1 MKILDEAVRVAS
13 KTENGIERSRRLMI
27 LAGIAARIDASR
39 GFEDMKQ
46 AIEEFNRAGFAPEW
60 EKAGSPAEGVR
71 GKPNSVN
78 IGISPLLDD
87 EDFYRLGSTD
97 FERALAVAQRIQMKE
112 ASAVVQLAV
121 CRGALSKLRPEAL
134 PRAIGEQEAGKPKQ

>member
-1 MKILDEAVRVAS
+1 KAETLIAGIPDPYVRLRAFGHLIEGLFQQDRPRAIKMLDAAVRVAA

-27 LAGIAARIDASR
+27 LAGIAARVDASR

-46 AIEEFNRAGFAPEW
+46 AIEEFNRADFSSEW

-87 EDFYRLGSTD
+87 EEFYRLGSAD
-97 FERALAVAQRIQMKE
+97 FERALAVAQR
-112 ASAVVQLAV
+112 
-121 CRGALSKLRPEAL
+121 
-134 PRAIGEQEAGKPKQ
+134 